1 MPVINKHFIRHSV
14 FYFRSDEQ
22 LIASVGKSRCCD
34 VTANIKPHFCKK
46 RKKKRRKEK
55 KRRSHTSNR
64 RAVYVIY
71 CVLTGGMHG
80 DFGLNAAFKRI

>member
-1 MPVINKHFIRHSV
+1 MWMPVINKHFIRHSV

-46 RKKKRRKEK
+46 ERKKEEKKKRGGRT
-55 KRRSHTSNR
+55 H
-64 RAVYVIY
+64 
-71 CVLTGGMHG
+71 LTVV
-80 DFGLNAAFKRI
+80 RYT